1 MNSEDDQ
8 RNRNLTRNFVLVA
21 LVMGLIVTVDQITKA
36 IVLKRLGPDGD
47 LNQVK
52 IIPGFL
58 RVIFVENTGA
68 AFGMF
73 QGKSPV
79 LTVLALVVIGF
90 LLVYF
95 RRSIANSL
103 WLTVAL
109 GLQLGGALGNV
120 IDRFRHGFVVDF
132 INVPKWPTFNVADS
146 AITVGVFMLGFF
158 LLTRDLASSDAE
170 EQGSRAAQKPTSE
183 VSSVEKRAP

>member
-1 MNSEDDQ
+1 MNSEDSQ
-8 RNRNLTRNFVLVA
+8 RSRNLTRNFALVT
-21 LVMGLIVTVDQITKA
+21 LVMGLVVVVDQITKA
-36 IVLKRLGPDGD
+36 MVLNRLGPDGD
-47 LNQVK
+47 LSQVK
-52 IIPGFL
+52 IIAGFL
-58 RVIFVENTGA
+58 RLIYVENTGA

-103 WLTVAL
+103 WLSIAL

-120 IDRFRHGFVVDF
+120 VDRFRHGFVVDF
-132 INVPKWPTFNVADS
+132 INIPRWPTFNVADS

-158 LLTRDLASSDAE
+158 LLTRDLASPDTDEKEARSSQQSSTD
-170 EQGSRAAQKPTSE
+170 
-183 VSSVEKRAP
+183 VSSAEKRAQ

>member
-1 MNSEDDQ
+1 MNSEDHQ

-21 LVMGLIVTVDQITKA
+21 LVMGLIVVVDQITKA
-36 IVLKRLGPDGD
+36 IVLNRLGPDGD

-103 WLTVAL
+103 WLAVAL

-170 EQGSRAAQKPTSE
+170 EQGSRGAQKPTAE
-183 VSSVEKRAP
+183 VSSAEKRAP